1 MSAEIGDTR
10 NDPTSPTKDEGDRI
24 SMVEH
29 VVVIGAGVYGAAVTA
44 ALTRRGARVT
54 VVDAGAPAAGS
65 SGATFSWT
73 NSCGKQPRS
82 YHDFSVASMAA
93 HRKLATDV
101 PHGDW
106 YHEGGNLE
114 WAADDAGREALRK
127 KVAGV
132 LDYGYEARW
141 LSRAEALGLEPD
153 MDPAELPAGEI
164 AYFPRE
170 GWIEP
175 VRLIAHL
182 LSRAVAGG
190 SELAAN
196 DAVTALEVTAGTV
209 RAVRLASGR
218 QLLADAVVNCAG
230 PQAAGIAALAGLVLP
245 MRNTRGVLVC
255 SSPVAVSVSRV
266 IHAPHVHLRPDGG
279 GRLLLHTHEIDGTA
293 HVSGTGE
300 ISVDPSAIDKVVEAG
315 RALYPGMRAS
325 TVEAVRVGQR
335 PIPGDGLPVLGRV
348 VALPNFHFAVS
359 HSGATLSVHAG
370 DLVAGEV
377 LGEDH
382 DDALAA
388 FRFERP
394 ALAAR

>member
-1 MSAEIGDTR
+1 
-10 NDPTSPTKDEGDRI
+10 
-24 SMVEH
+24 MVEH
-29 VVVIGAGVYGAAVTA
+29 VVVIGAGVYGAAVSA

-54 VVDAGAPAAGS
+54 VVDGGVPAGGT
-65 SGATFSWT
+65 SGATFSWI

-82 YHDFSVASMAA
+82 YHDLSVAGMAA
-93 HRKLATDV
+93 HRRLAADV

-114 WAADDAGREALRK
+114 WAGDDAGRDELRA
-127 KVAGV
+127 KVAG
-132 LDYGYEARW
+132 LLGYGYEARW

-153 MDPAELPAGEI
+153 MDPAGLPDGEI

-175 VRLIAHL
+175 VRLVAHL
-182 LSRAVAGG
+182 LSSAVTGG
-190 SELAAN
+190 AEPVTH
-196 DAVTALEVTAGTV
+196 DAVTELEVTAGAV

-218 QLLADAVVNCAG
+218 RLLADAVVNCAG
-230 PQAAGIAALAGLVLP
+230 PRAAALAALAGLVLP
-245 MRNTRGVLVC
+245 MRNTPGVLIV
-255 SSPVAVSVSRV
+255 SSPVAVSIARV
-266 IHAPHVHLRPDGG
+266 VHAPHVHLRPDGG
-279 GRLLLHTHEIDGTA
+279 GRVLLHTHEIDGA
-293 HVSGTGE
+293 ASGTGE
-300 ISVDPSAIDKVVEAG
+300 AGVDPAAVAEVVEAG
-315 RALYPGMRAS
+315 RALYPGLRAA
-325 TVEAVRVGQR
+325 TVESVRVGQR

-348 VALPNFHFAVS
+348 AELPNFHFAVS